1 MKEPVIDR
9 WIGRMELLAWI
20 NDVAN
25 TQYGS
30 VIGLSDCVGYA
41 SVLAL
46 VADDDTV
53 ALQAMREMRMDIR
66 ESTSGSGSSPTSL
79 SATRREIGGGARVER
94 EHVLRTE
101 NARVLV
107 AALRRAG
114 LHAACSTSNVD
125 ELAEQLGGGQWAAHN
140 HLLQYLHALVRVNRK
155 GIARVKDVFQLRIEA
170 HAMQQEL
177 AAKRAASNRR
187 RYRPRSMSSHLAPG
201 AVGSIQS
208 RHRGRTGYSLSQHGA
223 PSTTAKAA
231 VDGSASSGH
240 RLVSDVHAASGEG
253 ERATCSAFNSEH
265 DDGYLNLDDETW
277 TIHVDTRNGF
287 QLRAPRETYGG
298 QETELSSPPLMLDDD
313 VDNANGDTSTDTNE
327 RWRQGARYGVDTKRD
342 ILQDGAY
349 EDDKNDDGDESDGD
363 ESSVSLRADS
373 MDLHTSG
380 NASDDEAYGA
390 GYNQTGLAAAETCAL
405 LESDLYIKLKTLLRM
420 QAELRVGCSEREF
433 LHGKLDSVLQYCSKR
448 DICGSGSAQ
457 VNALTA
463 EVTALILQEADD
475 GASINAMP

>member
-1 MKEPVIDR
+1 MKEPVVIDR

-20 NDVAN
+20 NNVAN

-30 VIGLSDCVGYA
+30 VVGLSDCVGYA

-79 SATRREIGGGARVER
+79 STTRRDIGGGARVER
-94 EHVLRTE
+94 EHVLRIE

-155 GIARVKDVFQLRIEA
+155 GIARVKDVLQLRIEA
-170 HAMQQEL
+170 HALQQHL

-201 AVGSIQS
+201 AFGSIHS
-208 RHRGRTGYSLSQHGA
+208 RQRGRPDYSLNQQEA
-223 PSTTAKAA
+223 PSTMAQAA
-231 VDGSASSGH
+231 VDGPALSGH
-240 RLVSDVHAASGEG
+240 RLVSDVHAASGES
-253 ERATCSAFNSEH
+253 ATCSAFNSEH
-265 DDGYLNLDDETW
+265 DDGYLNLDDETS
-277 TIHVDTRNGF
+277 TIDAHTRNGF
-287 QLRAPRETYGG
+287 KLTALGETYES
-298 QETELSSPPLMLDDD
+298 QETELPSPPFILDDN
-313 VDNANGDTSTDTNE
+313 VDNANGGTLMENDE
-327 RWRQGARYGVDTKRD
+327 RWRQGTRYGVDTKRN
-342 ILQDGAY
+342 IPQDGAC
-349 EDDKNDDGDESDGD
+349 EDEKNDNVDESDGD
-363 ESSVSLRADS
+363 GSSVSLRADS
-373 MDLHTSG
+373 MDLQTSG
-380 NASDDEAYGA
+380 VASDDEAYGA
-390 GYNQTGLAAAETCAL
+390 GYNQNGLAAAEACAL
-405 LESDLYIKLKTLLRM
+405 LESDLYVKLKTLLRM
-420 QAELRVGCSEREF
+420 QAELRVGRSERAF

-448 DICGSGSAQ
+448 DICGSGSAR
-457 VNALTA
+457 VDALTA
-463 EVTALILQEADD
+463 EVTAIILQEADD
-475 GASINAMP
+475 GASINVMP